1 MDERIKVTSS
11 SRTLGSRLKLE
22 TAVSLTVTWL
32 PLVRQIDHNVRRG
45 TEPGSPH
52 HHHHHPHPQV
62 NINTE
67 DAESFFPRT
76 HLRLGSSE
84 SGFQNS
90 NLTPGE
96 DEGIWEVPII
106 HLACGLFWRKNLA
119 LSF

>member
-1 MDERIKVTSS
+1 MCE
-11 SRTLGSRLKLE
+11 GE
-22 TAVSLTVTWL
+22 PSLALLTTTT
-32 PLVRQIDHNVRRG
+32 P
-45 TEPGSPH
+45 
-52 HHHHHPHPQV
+52 PQV
-62 NINTE
+62 NINIE